1 MKSRMMVVAGMLLC
15 ALMTMASQPKPA
27 AAGSSVYVGFN
38 VGAPTPYYDYGPRY
52 VHHRPPPQYY
62 YGWDRWR
69 PEPPPHYRAR
79 GWRHYPPPPP
89 VYNYE
94 YRRPHHRHHHSD
106 RDRW

>member
-38 VGAPTPYYDYGPRY
+38 VGGPAPYYDYGPRY

-62 YGWDRWR
+62 GWDRWR
-69 PEPPPHYRAR
+69 PAPSPHYRAR